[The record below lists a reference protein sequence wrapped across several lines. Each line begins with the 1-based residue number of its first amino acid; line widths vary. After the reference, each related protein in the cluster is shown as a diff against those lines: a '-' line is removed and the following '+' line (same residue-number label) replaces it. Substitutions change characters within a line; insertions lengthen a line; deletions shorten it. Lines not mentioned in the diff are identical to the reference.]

1 MNFKVIGT
9 VVLFAV
15 VFGFQ
20 SLMTSQ
26 IITMDRYILDI
37 LFTVIILAFVGVYF
51 RKVFYKVCEKTSL
64 TDGLLLLLA
73 SLTFHFASSY
83 FIINYFDQPV
93 WPFDS
98 RGSSFLLM
106 NSYFIWA
113 KPFDVL
119 LQQVLIVLLVK
130 KLHQYKLTVKQ
141 ITALFVFGFGV
152 IHIFQTFRTDFIV
165 GLGYTFGAMI
175 FSIIFPYMIINV
187 KNGYI
192 YNFMIHLVTYNIA
205 ALLAW
210 TLY

>member
-1 MNFKVIGT
+1 MNFKVIVA

-15 VFGFQ
+15 AFGFQ

-26 IITMDRYILDI
+26 VITMDRYILDI
-37 LFTVIILAFVGVYF
+37 LFIVIVLAFIGVYF

-64 TDGLLLLLA
+64 TDGLLLLLT
-73 SLTFHFASSY
+73 SLTFHFVSSY
-83 FIINYFDQPV
+83 FIISYFDQPV

-106 NSYFIWA
+106 NSYFLWA

-141 ITALFVFGFGV
+141 ITALFVFGFGF
-152 IHIFQTFRTDFIV
+152 IHIFQIFRTDFTI
-165 GLGYTFGAMI
+165 GLGYTLGAMI
-175 FSIIFPYMIINV
+175 FSLIFPYMIINV

-192 YNFMIHLVTYNIA
+192 YNFMIHLVTYNVA